1 MIKFEIIIKNQY
13 YESKDEI
20 VKKLRFYKRD
30 MNQKIENLVLNI
42 IKL

>member
-20 VKKLRFYKRD
+20 VNKLRFDKRD

-42 IKL
+42 IEL